1 MISGE
6 QATYVEQSVL
16 LTVGMGFT
24 QDGGHRGERNLAGVA
39 GPRCHGCD
47 QEQFII
53 CRPAGGMSC
62 VLNVSVGLRR

>member
-24 QDGGHRGERNLAGVA
+24 QDGGHRGEPEPGRSGRTAL
-39 GPRCHGCD
+39 PWM
-47 QEQFII
+47 
-53 CRPAGGMSC
+53 RPGAMSLSAVLLGG
-62 VLNVSVGLRR
+62 